1 MKVGYVIN
9 MYPRVTHSFIRREI
23 QAVEAAGVEVQR
35 YSVRRAGETL
45 VDPGDIEERTK
56 TREVLGVGAAG
67 LLSAMIGR
75 LLADPVGFVAGLV
88 YAMRLGLKSDRGFL
102 KEMAYFAEACVLRG
116 WFREDEVEHV
126 HAHFGTNAADVVLL
140 CRKLGGPPY
149 SFTVHGP
156 EEFDRIEGISI
167 VEKVENAAF
176 VVAISIFATSQLY
189 RWCSFSDYSKI
200 HVVRCGVDPL
210 FLGSQ
215 GRPIPE
221 QERPKLAA
229 VGRLCTHKAQLLV
242 IEAMHELAQS
252 GVDMEMVF
260 VGDGEIRD
268 ELESKIDEY
277 GLRDRVEITGWVG
290 GEVVQQ
296 KLLESRV
303 MVLPSFAEG
312 LPVVIMEA
320 MGLGRPVI
328 TTYVAGIPELV
339 EDGRSGWV
347 LTPGDTA
354 ALREALR
361 AAVKT
366 STPELNEMGRV
377 GIERVAEQ
385 HDSRK
390 EGAKIAG
397 LFKRYSGRPEAPS
410 SGAAATRNG

>member
-1 MKVGYVIN
+1 MRVGYVIN

-45 VDPGDIEERTK
+45 VDSGDIEERTK
-56 TREVLGVGAAG
+56 TREVLGVGAGG
-67 LLSAMIGR
+67 LLSAMLSR
-75 LLADPVGFVAGLV
+75 FFADPTGFLAAFVFAIRIGS
-88 YAMRLGLKSDRGFL
+88 KSDRGL
-102 KEMAYFAEACVLRG
+102 IKEMAYFAEACVLRT
-116 WFREDEVEHV
+116 WFEEDGVQHV

-176 VVAISIFATSQLY
+176 VVAISVFATSQLY
-189 RWCSFSDYSKI
+189 RWCSLSDYSKI

-215 GRPIPE
+215 GRPVPD
-221 QERPKLAA
+221 QDPPKFAA

-242 IEAMHELAQS
+242 VEAMHELAQS
-252 GVDMEMVF
+252 GIEMEMVF
-260 VGDGEIRD
+260 VGDGDVRN
-268 ELESKIDEY
+268 ELERKIDEY
-277 GLRDRVEITGWVG
+277 GLRDRVQITGWVG

-320 MGLGRPVI
+320 LGLGRPVI

-354 ALREALR
+354 ALSEALR
-361 AAVKT
+361 EAALA
-366 STPELNEMGRV
+366 STAKLNDMGQV

-390 EGAKIAG
+390 EGAKIAA
-397 LFKRYSGRPEAPS
+397 LFERYSGGS
-410 SGAAATRNG
+410 